1 MRLALINDRSIEVQ
15 PRETLLAAAHRNG
28 IEMPSSCRVGGCGAC
43 KCKLASGE
51 VEELT
56 QRTFLR
62 LLEVKDRYA
71 SNGTFRAFTL
81 GVARMVLLEFYRSRA
96 RDARVDFGVST
107 IARLSTTPSVKIA
120 RKDERALV
128 VAAMQQLSVD
138 HQIVLELHYWEGLSV
153 AEVAQATEVSP
164 GTVKSR
170 LHRAR
175 AALEAALGGRF
186 PMESTRR

>member
-1 MRLALINDRSIEVQ
+1 MSDAAVLGDDAALFADWSKGDQSAGQKLVTRHIDRVT
-15 PRETLLAAAHRNG
+15 RFFMTKAA
-28 IEMPSSCRVGGCGAC
+28 
-43 KCKLASGE
+43 GE

-71 SNGTFRAFTL
+71 NTGTFRAFTL

-96 RDARVDFGVST
+96 RDARVDFGVSS
-107 IARLSTTPSVKIA
+107 IARLTTTPSVKIA
-120 RKDERALV
+120 KKDERAMV

>member
-1 MRLALINDRSIEVQ
+1 MSDAAVLGDDAALFADWSKGDQSAGQKLVTRHIDRVT
-15 PRETLLAAAHRNG
+15 RFFMTKAA
-28 IEMPSSCRVGGCGAC
+28 
-43 KCKLASGE
+43 GE

-71 SNGTFRAFTL
+71 NTGTFRAFTL

-96 RDARVDFGVST
+96 RDARVDFGVSS
-107 IARLSTTPSVKIA
+107 IARLTTTPSVKIA
-120 RKDERALV
+120 KKDERAMV

-153 AEVAQATEVSP
+153 AEVA
-164 GTVKSR
+164 
-170 LHRAR
+170 
-175 AALEAALGGRF
+175 
-186 PMESTRR
+186 

>member
-1 MRLALINDRSIEVQ
+1 MTKASND
-15 PRETLLAAAHRNG
+15 
-28 IEMPSSCRVGGCGAC
+28 
-43 KCKLASGE
+43 

-62 LLEVKDRYA
+62 LLEVKDRYQNTG
-71 SNGTFRAFTL
+71 SFRAFAL
-81 GVARMVLLEFYRSRA
+81 GVARMVLLEFFRA
-96 RDARVDFGVST
+96 RAREAQVDFGVSS
-107 IARLSTTPSVKIA
+107 IAGLSTSPSGKLE
-120 RKDERALV
+120 KNDERARV

-153 AEVAQATEVSP
+153 QEVAEATDVQP

-175 AALEAALGGRF
+175 AALEDAIGGRF
-186 PMESTRR
+186 PTGLPPSNG